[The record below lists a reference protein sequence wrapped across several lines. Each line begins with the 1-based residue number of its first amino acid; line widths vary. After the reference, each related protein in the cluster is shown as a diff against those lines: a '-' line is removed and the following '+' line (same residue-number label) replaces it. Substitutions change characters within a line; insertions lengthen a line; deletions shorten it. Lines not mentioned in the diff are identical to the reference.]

1 MQDLKICNGW
11 YLIQSHNQVLIQT
24 DASRKVRGAVCQG
37 ISTGGGRG
45 GGAMFN
51 GRTLLTHK
59 CIGTESNKI
68 STFDLQRTKIFESSS
83 FSNRQHHCTT
93 LPCKNGGN
101 RKPNVTENKPR
112 NLAVFL
118 EAPDN
123 NY

>member
-1 MQDLKICNGW
+1 MQNLKNCNGW

-24 DASRKVRGAVCQG
+24 DASIKGRGAVCQG
-37 ISTGGGRG
+37 ISTGG
-45 GGAMFN
+45 AMVN
-51 GRTLLTHK
+51 GRTLVTHK

-68 STFDLQRTKIFESSS
+68 STFDLHRTKIFESSS
-83 FSNRQHHCTT
+83 FSNRQHRCTT

-112 NLAVFL
+112 NLTVSL